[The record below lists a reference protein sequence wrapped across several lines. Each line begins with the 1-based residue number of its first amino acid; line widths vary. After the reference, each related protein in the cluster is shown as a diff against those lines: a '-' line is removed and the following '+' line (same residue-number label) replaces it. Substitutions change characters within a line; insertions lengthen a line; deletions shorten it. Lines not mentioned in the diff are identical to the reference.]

1 MLRIFA
7 KVVGNQPPV
16 PLRRRLPAPLQ
27 IESINGGLRIKMRLR
42 VIIGAMVIASL
53 MTGTARA
60 EVKLAF
66 VDIQRALNDCRAGK
80 AAKERFRGRV
90 QQLQSELQGEQDDV
104 ERLKKELEQKGPLMQ
119 PDQRQNLEDEY
130 TKKLRH
136 FQDDYKNSR
145 DELQQK
151 DNEVTGAIVRD
162 LATVVRRVS
171 EKEGYD
177 FIIEKGTL
185 LWGRPSL
192 DITDQIIHAY
202 DAMNVRQPGALSAED
217 PGGFVQSAAPPARNS
232 GGGAAPEPPEP
243 SDSDSGGH
251 STITK

>member
-1 MLRIFA
+1 
-7 KVVGNQPPV
+7 
-16 PLRRRLPAPLQ
+16 
-27 IESINGGLRIKMRLR
+27 MRLR

-53 MTGTARA
+53 MAGTARA
-60 EVKLAF
+60 DVKLGF

-80 AAKERFRGRV
+80 QAKERFRGRV
-90 QQLQSELQGEQDDV
+90 QQLQSELEGEQDDV

-162 LATVVRRVS
+162 LAAVVRQVS
-171 EKEGYD
+171 QKDGYD
-177 FIIEKGTL
+177 FIMEKGTL
-185 LWGRPSL
+185 LWAKPSY
-192 DITDQIIHAY
+192 DITDQVIRAY
-202 DAMNVRQPGALSAED
+202 DEMNVRPGSLGAED
-217 PGGFVQSAAPPARNS
+217 TGHFAQSAAPPARSS
-232 GGGAAPEPPEP
+232 GSAAPE
-243 SDSDSGGH
+243 SDDTDTGSH